1 MVLFNS
7 DGIIGMPGFSAYYRA
22 SYYSKRNKSIYLKPF
37 LNNNIQMKV
46 TWCK

>member
-22 SYYSKRNKSIYLKPF
+22 SYYSKRNKLISLKPL
-37 LNNNIQMKV
+37 LNNNV
-46 TWCK
+46 